1 MDNKYIKVEW
11 WPGLERPVLIAGFSG
26 WNDAAEAAS
35 VSVATLEESW
45 GAKRFGNFDADEFL
59 DYQATRPEVKLID
72 GVTRV
77 IEWPENTLSASAR
90 APEATGGRG
99 VVLLSGPEPNFR
111 WRAFCESVVE
121 LAQEL
126 NVEMI
131 VTLGALLADVPHSR
145 PVAVSASA
153 QDPALV
159 EKLGLSP
166 SRYEGPTGI
175 TGVLHRL
182 CADANIPSVSF
193 WASVPH
199 YLPAVPSAPAAL
211 ALLENLSEL
220 LEVEVDTHQLE
231 QTAEEYRNQISVAV
245 SQDSDLA
252 SYIQTLEERY
262 DDYSS
267 GDIKTEDAK
276 DLPSG
281 DELAQELESFL
292 RDERSEEE

>member
-1 MDNKYIKVEW
+1 MDNRYIRVEW
-11 WPGLERPVLIAGFSG
+11 WPELDRPVLIAGFSG

-35 VSVATLEESW
+35 VSIATLGESW
-45 GAKRFGNFDADEFL
+45 GTQRFGGFDADEFI
-59 DYQATRPEVKLID
+59 DYQATRPEVKLVD

-77 IEWPENTLSASAR
+77 IEWPENMLSASSR

-111 WRAFCESVVE
+111 WRSFCDAVVE
-121 LAQEL
+121 LAREL
-126 NVEMI
+126 NVEMV
-131 VTLGALLADVPHSR
+131 VTMGALLADVPHSR
-145 PVAVSASA
+145 PVSVSASA

-182 CADANIPSVSF
+182 CADAGIPSVSF

-211 ALLENLSEL
+211 ALLDTLSNLL
-220 LEVEVDTHQLE
+220 DVEVDTAQLAR
-231 QTAEEYRNQISVAV
+231 TAGEYREQVSAAV

-252 SYIQTLEERY
+252 SYVRTLEERY
-262 DDYSS
+262 DAHSP
-267 GDIKTEDAK
+267 GDAR

-281 DELAQELESFL
+281 DELARELESFL
-292 RDERSEEE
+292 RDERRDEE